1 MRSSA
6 STRPAASSSGACS
19 APTGAAPSITRASAS
34 ATGRSATSASLGAIH
49 ARLPAAL
56 LDEMNALDAHAAL
69 GRLHHV
75 VNGEARDRNGGQR
88 FHLDAGLT
96 FQLAGRPHHQA
107 RQLFVRLDIHLD
119 LAE

>member
-6 STRPAASSSGACS
+6 STRPAASSSGTGS
-19 APTGAAPSITRASAS
+19 AGTGAAPSITRASAS
-34 ATGRSATSASLGAIH
+34 ATGRSATSASLVAVH
-49 ARLPAAL
+49 ARFAAAF

-75 VNGEARDRNGGQR
+75 VAGQARDRNGSQR

-96 FQLAGRPHHQA
+96 FKLAGRPHHQ
-107 RQLFVRLDIHLD
+107 
-119 LAE
+119 